1 MLAVIGGSWSCVG
14 AAEVVT
20 HVLLSVAV
28 PFLGNVTLNCFQW
41 LLLELFSTRAFL
53 LDEGPKT
60 WHSSCTYEVK
70 MRKWM
75 KTVASK
81 VSKGVFLFYPC

>member
-1 MLAVIGGSWSCVG
+1 MERLR
-14 AAEVVT
+14 
-20 HVLLSVAV
+20 LLPMSYSVAV
-28 PFLGNVTLNCFQW
+28 PFLGNVTRNSFQW
-41 LLLELFSTRAFL
+41 LFLEPFSTHVFLLE
-53 LDEGPKT
+53 EGPKT

-81 VSKGVFLFYPC
+81 VSKGVFLFFIHANFRY